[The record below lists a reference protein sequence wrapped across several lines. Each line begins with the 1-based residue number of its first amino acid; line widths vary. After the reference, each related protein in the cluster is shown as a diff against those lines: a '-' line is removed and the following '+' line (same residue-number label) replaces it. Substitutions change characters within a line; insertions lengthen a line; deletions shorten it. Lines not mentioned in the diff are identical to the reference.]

1 MRYVLLL
8 ALVLMTGC
16 GGGSGGGGDGED
28 GLGPIEITA
37 VSLRGDLNADAAVDA
52 PGLSDLDADPRA
64 YRLDLVL
71 GSGGIEPDPVP
82 GDAPLDLIVPIA
94 IDAGAEESTR
104 VVAITL
110 WPPG

>member
-1 MRYVLLL
+1 MRCGLLL
-8 ALVLMTGC
+8 VVVLVAGC
-16 GGGSGGGGDGED
+16 GGGSGGDGDGDE

-37 VSLRGDLNADAAVDA
+37 VSLRGGLDVDAAVDA

-71 GSGGIEPDPVP
+71 GSGGVEPDPVP

-110 WPPG
+110 WPPE